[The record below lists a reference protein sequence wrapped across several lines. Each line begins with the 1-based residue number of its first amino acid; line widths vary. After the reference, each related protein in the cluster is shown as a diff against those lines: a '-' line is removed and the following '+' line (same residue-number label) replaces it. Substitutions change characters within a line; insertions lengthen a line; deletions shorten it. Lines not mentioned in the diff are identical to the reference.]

1 MSQHE
6 YENPEDAEQLVQKV
20 SHWYSIQIIE
30 ERRAAVPDPERL
42 KVLRDGLAQCAA
54 DQQALAV
61 GEPDEV
67 AEISARYAAR
77 VRELGGQ

>member
-20 SHWYSIQIIE
+20 SRWYSVQIIE
-30 ERRAAVPDPERL
+30 ERRAAAPDPERL

-54 DQQALAV
+54 DQQALGAA
-61 GEPDEV
+61 EPDEV
-67 AEISARYAAR
+67 AEIAARYAAR
-77 VRELGGQ
+77 AKELGGQ